1 MENSNLVKEL
11 APLKV
16 QISKAETDANDL
28 QIKTKDD
35 LPMAAELL
43 SEIKIVGKA
52 ITEKKESITKPLNL
66 ALKNA
71 RAFFAPVETQYENAE
86 RIVKNKMNDFQNAEI
101 AKAAKKTEVIE
112 NKVEE
117 GKMSFDK
124 AVEKIEEITP
134 EKKVEAKSGSIQ
146 FRTVKE
152 VIIKDENKIPREY
165 LVLDM
170 VKIRKVALAGIE
182 IPGVEVVEKQSVAGI
197 VK

>member
-1 MENSNLVKEL
+1 MENANLVKEL
-11 APLKV
+11 ALLKV
-16 QISKAETDANDL
+16 QISKAETAANDL

-86 RIVKNKMNDFQNAEI
+86 RIVKNKMNDFQNAEL

-170 VKIRKVALAGIE
+170 VKIRKVRSEERRVGKECRL
-182 IPGVEVVEKQSVAGI
+182 
-197 VK
+197 

>member
-86 RIVKNKMNDFQNAEI
+86 RIVKNKMNDFQNAEL